1 MDTALQIDSKEVK
14 VTNLDKVWWQEEG
27 ISKGDVLRYYI
38 EIAPW
43 LLPHLRDRPLVLTRY
58 PDGPYGSSFYQK
70 NTPQYAPGWLR
81 TVPLKSEKRVIN
93 YILADD
99 VAALVWIVN
108 SGGFEIHPFLS
119 RIQQI
124 DFPDYVVF
132 DLDPMEKGTWE
143 HVCHTAV
150 VVRQALEILGLQG
163 YPKMTGATGLQVY
176 VPVKPVY
183 TYEQVRS
190 FALHLC
196 QGVQSVLPHI
206 TTLERKVSNRE
217 GKLYLDY
224 LQNVKGK
231 TLATI
236 YGVRPKPK
244 APVSTP
250 LTWMEVEEM
259 RVRPGDFTIFTLPE
273 RVRQVGDL
281 FRQVLDH
288 PQSLDYILSKLGSA

>member
-1 MDTALQIDSKEVK
+1 MDTVLTIEGKEVK

-27 ISKGDVLRYYI
+27 ITKGDVIRYYI

-43 LLPHLRDRPLVLTRY
+43 LLPHLKDRPLVLTRY
-58 PDGPYGSSFYQK
+58 PDGPYGNSFYQK
-70 NTPQYAPGWLR
+70 NTPKYAPKWLR
-81 TVPLKSEKRVIN
+81 TVPLQSEKRVIN
-93 YILADD
+93 YLLADD
-99 VAALVWIVN
+99 VASLVWIVN

-124 DFPDYVVF
+124 DYPDYVVF

-143 HVCHTAV
+143 HVCETALV
-150 VVRQALEILGLQG
+150 VKRALDIWGLQG
-163 YPKMTGATGLQVY
+163 YPKMTGATGLQIF

-183 TYEQVRS
+183 TYEQVRD
-190 FALHLC
+190 FALGLC
-196 QGVQSVLPHI
+196 QGVESVLPQI
-206 TTLERKVSNRE
+206 TTLERKIANRE

-244 APVSTP
+244 APASTP
-250 LTWMEVEEM
+250 LTWDEVEGM
-259 RVRPGDFTIFTLPE
+259 RVQSGDFTIFTLPE
-273 RVRQVGDL
+273 RVEKLGDL
-281 FRQVLDH
+281 FKPVLER
-288 PQSLDYILSKLGSA
+288 PQSLDHILSKLGKL